1 MFRQGQ
7 DAEFA
12 EVLKLK
18 VAHKVIIGFG
28 FITLLLLLSSGSAL
42 LSFATITNSS
52 ERVNQ
57 LAVPVQQQSNA
68 AQIQLLKLAK
78 LSALGYTAETD
89 SDIGNY
95 QQQFNTG
102 SKKLGEQLAS
112 LAQLTSNETAFTQ
125 ALSDI
130 DKRYQQYADAVSA
143 MFSARQQSVLL
154 QQSVLT
160 EFAALEQLIDNIGAN
175 LLDISY
181 LEFPGGEQ
189 QMELVA
195 GSANRIDGQ
204 LLGLLNTLKE
214 VTSYT
219 ELASAEVAQE
229 NIGFAL
235 SDMQV
240 NVDYMA
246 NQVAATDTDGLW
258 QSVTG
263 QLAQLT
269 RRLQSSDSLANLKLQ
284 QVTTLLSAR
293 NQLGLSEQRVEQV
306 IVALD
311 TLLAAADSQF
321 GSLQQRVSDSVSSG
335 NTRTLVLMLVLIVL
349 AVVTAYL
356 TIITML
362 KPLAAINKALS
373 DIAKGDLSRQL
384 TIKNEDE
391 FGALSAKVNSL
402 TAALSSLIV
411 NIQHNAVQLNENARQ
426 SAYEVGEINDSLQH
440 QQQQIAS
447 VNDVTHQLANGTRN
461 IAAQSAQTTDA
472 MQQALV
478 QSKQI
483 DTIAG
488 QNNQLINR
496 LAEQLTATSQ
506 VMGRV
511 NDEAKSIG
519 SILATIRGIAE
530 QTNLLALNAAI
541 EAARAGEQGRGFAVV
556 ADEVRSLASR
566 TQHATDE
573 IRQMI
578 ENLQQQSHQAVQ
590 AVTGGK
596 SDADRCVEQML
607 ALVSSLSLV
616 NQAIADTQ
624 QISSKVTEATEQQ
637 LRLGTSISDNMQQM
651 IEVAHV
657 SSEKAQRTL
666 QHSDGVSKLALELK
680 HATSAFKVS

>member
-1 MFRQGQ
+1 M
-7 DAEFA
+7 
-12 EVLKLK
+12 LKLK

-42 LSFATITNSS
+42 LSFATITDSS

-89 SDIGNY
+89 TDIGNY
-95 QQQFNTG
+95 QQQFTIG
-102 SKKLGEQLAS
+102 SKKLSEQLTS

-125 ALSDI
+125 TLSDI
-130 DKRYQQYADAVSA
+130 DKRYQQYADAVSV
-143 MFSARQQSVLL
+143 MFSARRQGVLL

-160 EFAALEQLIDNIGAN
+160 EFTALEQLIDNIGAN

-181 LEFPGGEQ
+181 LELPGGEQ
-189 QMELVA
+189 QMELIA

-214 VTSYT
+214 VTSYV
-219 ELASAEVAQE
+219 ELAAAEVAQE

-240 NVDYMA
+240 NIDYMA
-246 NQVAATDTDGLW
+246 NQVAAADTDGLW
-258 QSVTG
+258 QAVTG

-269 RRLQSSDSLANLKLQ
+269 SRLQSADSLANLKLQ

-293 NQLGLSEQRVEQV
+293 NQLSLSEQRVEQV

-335 NTRTLVLMLVLIVL
+335 NTRTLVLMLVLIIL
-349 AVVTAYL
+349 AVATAYL
-356 TIITML
+356 TINTML
-362 KPLAAINKALS
+362 KPLAGINKALS

-384 TIKNEDE
+384 QIKTEDE

-402 TAALSSLIV
+402 TAALSSLII

-440 QQQQIAS
+440 QQQQIGS
-447 VNDVTHQLANGTRN
+447 VNDVTHLLANGTRN

-483 DTIAG
+483 DNIAE

-566 TQHATDE
+566 TQQATDE

-578 ENLQQQSHQAVQ
+578 ENLQQQSYQAVQ

-596 SDADRCVEQML
+596 NDADRCVEQML

-624 QISSKVTEATEQQ
+624 QISSKVTAATEQQ

-680 HATSAFKVS
+680 HAASAFKVN